1 MTNNQKQ
8 KSLPYG
14 QCLSTI
20 FKPFDIELT
29 YTDRTLYFKHL
40 EIDHQ
45 TLTKMKL
52 VWNDEGVW
60 ALKDQ
65 VEAHDEEEEEHFSSD
80 GEFVNVFATPPT
92 TFSFEDVGT
101 SF

>member
-1 MTNNQKQ
+1 
-8 KSLPYG
+8 
-14 QCLSTI
+14 
-20 FKPFDIELT
+20 
-29 YTDRTLYFKHL
+29 
-40 EIDHQ
+40 
-45 TLTKMKL
+45 MKL

-80 GEFVNVFATPPT
+80 GEFVNVFATLPT